1 MNTPTALVMAGGT
14 GGHIF
19 PGLAIAEVLR
29 GQGWQVHWMGAP
41 HPSMESQLIPPKG
54 FAFEEVRFGGVRGK
68 GKLTLLLMPWRLL
81 LAMVQSLKLIRRIKP
96 DVLVGLGGYI
106 TFPGGV
112 MGVVSGRPLVLHE
125 QNAVAG
131 MANQWLGK
139 ISHRIFSS
147 FPNALP
153 KGEWVGNPLRSEFLH
168 QAEPAKR
175 YAARTGPLRVVVMGG
190 SLGAQAI
197 NTVLPQALALI
208 PVQDRPSVLHQGGQK
223 HLQDLSLA
231 YAHAGVEAELTA
243 FIDNPAQAMAQAD
256 LVICR
261 AGASTV
267 SEIAAIGV
275 AAIMVP
281 FPAAVDDHQTMNA
294 QFLSTQGAGW
304 LIAQHEL
311 SPKLLANQIQTLTR
325 DVLRQAAQKA
335 YGLRKT
341 DAAEKIAQACCEV
354 LQ

>member
-1 MNTPTALVMAGGT
+1 
-14 GGHIF
+14 
-19 PGLAIAEVLR
+19 
-29 GQGWQVHWMGAP
+29 
-41 HPSMESQLIPPKG
+41 
-54 FAFEEVRFGGVRGK
+54 
-68 GKLTLLLMPWRLL
+68 
-81 LAMVQSLKLIRRIKP
+81 
-96 DVLVGLGGYI
+96 
-106 TFPGGV
+106 

-139 ISHRIFSS
+139 ISDRIFSS

-208 PVQDRPSVLHQGGQK
+208 PVQDRPSVLHQGGEK
-223 HLQDLSLA
+223 HLKDLSHA
-231 YAHAGVEAELTA
+231 YAQAGVAAELTS

-256 LVICR
+256 LLICR

-281 FPAAVDDHQTMNA
+281 FPLAVDDHQTMNA

-311 SPKLLANQIQTLTR
+311 SPKLLANQLQTLTR
-325 DVLRQAAQKA
+325 DVLLQAAQKA

-341 DAAEKIAQACCEV
+341 DAAEKIAQACREV

>member
-1 MNTPTALVMAGGT
+1 MM
-14 GGHIF
+14 
-19 PGLAIAEVLR
+19 
-29 GQGWQVHWMGAP
+29 
-41 HPSMESQLIPPKG
+41 
-54 FAFEEVRFGGVRGK
+54 
-68 GKLTLLLMPWRLL
+68 
-81 LAMVQSLKLIRRIKP
+81 QSLKLIRRVKP

-106 TFPGGV
+106 TFPVGL

-147 FPNALP
+147 FPNVLP
-153 KGEWVGNPLRSEFLH
+153 KGEWVGNPLREEFLNH
-168 QAEPAKR
+168 PEPAKR
-175 YAARTGPLRVVVMGG
+175 YAGRTGPLRVLVMGG

-197 NTVLPQALALI
+197 NSVLPQALALI
-208 PVQDRPSVLHQGGQK
+208 PVQYRPSVLHQAGEK
-223 HLQDLSLA
+223 HLNDLALA
-231 YAHAGVEAELTA
+231 YAKAGVEAEFTA
-243 FIDNPAQAMAQAD
+243 FINNPAQAMAQAD
-256 LVICR
+256 LVISR
-261 AGASTV
+261 SGASTV

-281 FPAAVDDHQTMNA
+281 FPFAVDDHQTMNA
-294 QFLSTQGAGW
+294 QFLSANGAGW

-311 SPKLLANQIQTLTR
+311 SPQWVANQLQTLNR
-325 DVLRQAAQKA
+325 DLLLQAAQKA

-341 DAAEKIAQACCEV
+341 DAAEKIAQACREV